1 MMNILS
7 AQRCWKED
15 RGLLERR
22 EQTCDDV
29 VETLVALYNEAFGG
43 KERGRFRISTKLVRR
58 IFGQR
63 RVWPEQIEAVRRALY
78 ERGFLFIDLETYFA
92 IVGQQT
98 FAGYRRAN
106 ETCINVA
113 FGQSASRRAL
123 NSSAESFD

>member
-1 MMNILS
+1 M
-7 AQRCWKED
+7 
-15 RGLLERR
+15 LERR

-29 VETLVALYNEAFGG
+29 VETLVALYNEGFGG

-98 FAGYRRAN
+98 FASYRRAN

-113 FGQSASRRAL
+113 FGQSVSRRTL
-123 NSSAESFD
+123 NSSAEPLE